1 MARRDTLRHR
11 VAICRLRVWGSFCS
25 GMNAERISVK
35 TAGQRRKRWVVAAE
49 MISRGAGTGPEA
61 AGTVLGRAAET
72 GPEAAV
78 GGRKVLETDSRNG
91 RAVGIGIRSAGSVCR
106 SAWRGST
113 TAWIGWKNA

>member
-1 MARRDTLRHR
+1 
-11 VAICRLRVWGSFCS
+11 
-25 GMNAERISVK
+25 MN
-35 TAGQRRKRWVVAAE
+35 AE

-78 GGRKVLETDSRNG
+78 EGREVLETDSRNG
-91 RAVGIGIRSAGSVCR
+91 RAVGIGIRSAGSVCG